1 MSEQKNVQIV
11 KDGFAAYARGDMQG
25 LLALFAEDIEW
36 IVPGE
41 GLPLAGTYRGL
52 AEVADFF
59 QKISEMLE
67 ISFLEPRE
75 FIAEGDRVLVVGVE
89 RETVKATKRT
99 FEEHWVFAFTFRNG
113 KATNVREYFDTLALA
128 RGFDMAANVAA

>member
-1 MSEQKNVQIV
+1 MSEQQNVQIV

-41 GLPLAGTYRGL
+41 GLPFAGTYRGL
-52 AEVADFF
+52 AEVEGFF

-67 ISFLEPRE
+67 VSLFEPRE
-75 FIAEGDRVLVVGVE
+75 FVAQGDRILVVGFE
-89 RETVKATKRT
+89 RETVKATNRT
-99 FEEHWVFAFTFRNG
+99 FEEHWVFVFTFRNG
-113 KATNVREYFDTLALA
+113 KVTNVREYFDTLALA
-128 RGFDMAANVAA
+128 QGFEMPVSVTA

>member
-1 MSEQKNVQIV
+1 MSVQKNVQIV

-41 GLPLAGTYRGL
+41 GLPFAGTYRGL
-52 AEVADFF
+52 AEVAGFF

-67 ISFLEPRE
+67 VSLFEPRE
-75 FIAEGDRVLVVGVE
+75 FVAQGDRVLVVGFE
-89 RETVKATKRT
+89 RETVKATNRT

-113 KATNVREYFDTLALA
+113 KVTNVREYFDTLALA
-128 RGFDMAANVAA
+128 RGFEMAGSVAA